1 MDNIVYENNGKLT
14 VVKPTPDALLDK
26 SIDEIAQEI
35 VPSGISYTLVLDSDM
50 PSDSEAR
57 EYWELL
63 PDNTVGISDANKI
76 FIAKEKK
83 LSELKE
89 YYKSKTVRSL
99 TYNNHLVYLTDSA
112 TRGADSKWLR
122 LNINGDVT
130 DITWGFDDGSTQ
142 VMTKADIELFTNFL
156 SDNDERL
163 RHMKRDHKAA
173 INALTTEAEVN
184 SYDITADINGLS
196 WI

>member
-1 MDNIVYENNGKLT
+1 MKTVQDKNGNILEVE
-14 VVKPTPDALLDK
+14 
-26 SIDEIAQEI
+26 
-35 VPSGISYTLVLDSDM
+35 
-50 PSDSEAR
+50 
-57 EYWELL
+57 
-63 PDNTVGISDANKI
+63 DNTPCHPGKNGALPIMLDEVEDADI
-76 FIAKEKK
+76 LQEMAEREAAYQAGAFQRAKDKK
-83 LSELKE
+83 LNELKE
-89 YYKSKTVRSL
+89 YYKSDTVRSL
-99 TYNNHLVYLTDSA
+99 MYNNHLVYLTDSA

-142 VMTKADIELFTNFL
+142 VMTKADVELFTNFL

-163 RHMKRDHKAA
+163 RHMKRYHKAA